1 MCEKQEGVQLV
12 CLSARAEDGMCA
24 NIYIKKSMAKPSIH
38 EHERGGPNIGGEDRT
53 RTRDEDARALHSNDW
68 SPVSVKSTYASIYLF
83 SGSSND
89 VPRDGKCQI
98 SAFNCVVLCCETILT
113 TSN

>member
-1 MCEKQEGVQLV
+1 MNMNEEAPTSVEKT
-12 CLSARAEDGMCA
+12 EDG
-24 NIYIKKSMAKPSIH
+24 
-38 EHERGGPNIGGEDRT
+38 
-53 RTRDEDARALHSNDW
+53 TRDEDARALHSNDW